1 MDSTP
6 ALLHVDAEYG
16 RKYSG
21 IQPSWRSNG
30 AVARP
35 LTNNSRRN
43 VDLRTDRRFYP
54 YSSFAWLFSGRA
66 WIRDGGNGGPCACGA
81 SGGVG
86 GDHGFFRRQPGY
98 GRDGK
103 PASAV
108 GSGAFT
114 AYRSKPGHLG
124 DGRWSGGRDAEERD
138 GDVFHGECEGVCF
151 ACFHG
156 GHSSKGRRADGG

>member
-66 WIRDGGNGGPCACGA
+66 WIRDG
-81 SGGVG
+81 
-86 GDHGFFRRQPGY
+86 
-98 GRDGK
+98 
-103 PASAV
+103 
-108 GSGAFT
+108 
-114 AYRSKPGHLG
+114 
-124 DGRWSGGRDAEERD
+124 
-138 GDVFHGECEGVCF
+138 DVFHGECEGVCF